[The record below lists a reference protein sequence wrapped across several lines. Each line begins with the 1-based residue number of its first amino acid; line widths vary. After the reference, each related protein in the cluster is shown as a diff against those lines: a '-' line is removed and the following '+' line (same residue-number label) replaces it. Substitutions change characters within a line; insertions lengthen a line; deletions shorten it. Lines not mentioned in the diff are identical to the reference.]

1 MTKGVIRNDDVDQL
15 IQAALSDHEVPYT
28 VIKKG
33 VTFYRVQPTERG
45 RDSRHYNRSAKSRY
59 GDRDETVGVCYVAG
73 SGEAAAAETLQ
84 HGKSG
89 PGNPVLQSEIES
101 KSLHTLKTARKLKLV
116 DAGLLAANSGYKLDA
131 IVASKGQ
138 EAEGRE
144 APGYM
149 LSQALSAACMQL
161 GDVDGII
168 YPSRVYPKTGGY
180 AGCNL
185 ALFEGRKTQLALDS
199 DIPLIDHEFSTGE
212 TIGEMLIRLKVQV
225 E

>member
-1 MTKGVIRNDDVDQL
+1 MTKGVIKNDDVDQL
-15 IQAALSDHEVPYT
+15 IQAALSNHKVPYT

-33 VTFYRVQPTERG
+33 VTFYRVQPTARG
-45 RDSRHYNRSAKSRY
+45 RDSRYYNRSADSRY
-59 GDRDETVGVCYVAG
+59 GDREETVGVCYVAG

-84 HGKSG
+84 HGKTG

-101 KSLHTLKTARKLKLV
+101 KSLHKLKTARKLKLV
-116 DAGLLAANSGYKLDA
+116 DAGVLAANSGYKLDA

-138 EAEGRE
+138 EAS
-144 APGYM
+144 GYM

-161 GDVDGII
+161 ADVDGII

-185 ALFEGRKTQLALDS
+185 ALFDGRKPQLVLDS
-199 DIPLIDHEFSTGE
+199 DIRLVDHEFSTGE